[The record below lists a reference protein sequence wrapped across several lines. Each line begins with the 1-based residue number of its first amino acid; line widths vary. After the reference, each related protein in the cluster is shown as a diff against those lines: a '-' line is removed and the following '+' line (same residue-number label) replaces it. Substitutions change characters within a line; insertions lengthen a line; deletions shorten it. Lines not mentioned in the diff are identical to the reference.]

1 MLETFE
7 QASLDPGIMSKFFL
21 KTKTGR
27 LEDISY
33 YSFQHSTQICLEEME
48 KATKLAP
55 KQRLNP
61 MPLHLLT
68 LGNYQVD
75 KPAINPAELLRMGLE
90 MVDQKTDQHNYPAPC
105 CNVNR

>member
-1 MLETFE
+1 
-7 QASLDPGIMSKFFL
+7 
-21 KTKTGR
+21 
-27 LEDISY
+27 
-33 YSFQHSTQICLEEME
+33 ME

-90 MVDQKTDQHNYPAPC
+90 MVDQKTDQHTLVAM
-105 CNVNR
+105 